1 MSSPNWIPWVAR
13 SRDGDMAAFERL
25 YHATRPRLHHAV
37 LHMVGSAEEAREI
50 VQKAFVK
57 AWERLP
63 DLQED
68 AAFAGWLR
76 RIAVNLVRDFWRA
89 RKPEDEIVEDDQD
102 GALVDET
109 PDPSEIV
116 DGLIEA
122 ERLRAAVLELPQ
134 IFREAV
140 VLHYLDGSPVDEVAR
155 ALEVPRGTI
164 LSRLSRART
173 RLRTRLAQPGPTAPT
188 GQTAF
193 TREVTQ

>member
-1 MSSPNWIPWVAR
+1 MTTSNWIPWVAR

-89 RKPEDEIVEDDQD
+89 RKPEDEIVGDDED
-102 GALVDET
+102 GALADES

-116 DGLIEA
+116 EGRIEA
-122 ERLRAAVLELPQ
+122 DRLRQAILELPL
-134 IFREAV
+134 IFREVV

-155 ALEVPRGTI
+155 SLEVPRGTV
-164 LSRLSRART
+164 LSRLARARS
-173 RLRTRLAQPGPTAPT
+173 RLRLQLAPS
-188 GQTAF
+188 
-193 TREVTQ
+193 REVAQ

>member
-1 MSSPNWIPWVAR
+1 MISSNWIPWVAR

-37 LHMVGSAEEAREI
+37 VHMVGSSEEAREI

-68 AAFAGWLR
+68 AAFAGWIR

-89 RKPEDEIVEDDQD
+89 KKPEDEIAGDDED
-102 GALVDET
+102 GALADGS

-116 DGLIEA
+116 NSALEA
-122 ERLRAAVLELPQ
+122 ERLRAAVLELPLV
-134 IFREAV
+134 FREVV

-155 ALEVPRGTI
+155 ALEVPRGTV
-164 LSRLSRART
+164 LSRLARARS
-173 RLRTRLAQPGPTAPT
+173 RLRLQLAPS
-188 GQTAF
+188 
-193 TREVTQ
+193 REVAQ